1 MTDKHVR
8 HFRMTGSF
16 DNSYSITKR
25 KLEILGIQTSPKDD
39 LSTKASPEHLFV
51 VVFTLYIPTLG
62 EPRCVGI
69 FIPSDK
75 KD

>member
-51 VVFTLYIPTLG
+51 VVFTL
-62 EPRCVGI
+62 
-69 FIPSDK
+69 
-75 KD
+75 